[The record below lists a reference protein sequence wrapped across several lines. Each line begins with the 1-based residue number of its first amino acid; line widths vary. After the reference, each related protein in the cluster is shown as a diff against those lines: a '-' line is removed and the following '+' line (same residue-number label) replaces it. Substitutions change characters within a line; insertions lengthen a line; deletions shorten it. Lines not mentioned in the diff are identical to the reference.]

1 MNSFPTSTQYRNWIK
16 TKEELQAITKN
27 KIVKIN
33 KRINEVNNI
42 IRKENE
48 AKALKNKAMNKENSN
63 DNFQKYISTKNFFLK
78 IDEERLLIINYSNK
92 LIKILNSQQDLS
104 TSLKSSVLSYFR
116 RFFLKKSILD
126 YNANFLMAS
135 AFRLGAKISSMNYT
149 LNDYKKVFPFIENS
163 LNKLNEYEFYICH
176 ILDYEFYVYNPYQA
190 LLGLIYTL
198 EQKDFF
204 LTQDKDNYINQDD
217 LKKNCMNTID
227 KMYLT
232 DIIFLYTYSEMAL
245 ASIFIQCEY
254 KQININNIAE
264 KLDLNK
270 MLDYKEFIA
279 NQVQDMKKL
288 LEEIPKYNTKKE
300 EEEKIKG
307 IEKSIRSFLDTFP
320 QYKNKLIEERKKLKK
335 QMEDFEVDFTPF
347 EMEIK
352 AKNQNK

>member
-104 TSLKSSVLSYFR
+104 TSLKSSALSYFR

-163 LNKLNEYEFYICH
+163 LNNLNEY
-176 ILDYEFYVYNPYQA
+176 
-190 LLGLIYTL
+190 
-198 EQKDFF
+198 
-204 LTQDKDNYINQDD
+204 
-217 LKKNCMNTID
+217 
-227 KMYLT
+227 
-232 DIIFLYTYSEMAL
+232 
-245 ASIFIQCEY
+245 
-254 KQININNIAE
+254 
-264 KLDLNK
+264 
-270 MLDYKEFIA
+270 
-279 NQVQDMKKL
+279 
-288 LEEIPKYNTKKE
+288 
-300 EEEKIKG
+300 
-307 IEKSIRSFLDTFP
+307 
-320 QYKNKLIEERKKLKK
+320 
-335 QMEDFEVDFTPF
+335 
-347 EMEIK
+347 
-352 AKNQNK
+352 

>member
-1 MNSFPTSTQYRNWIK
+1 
-16 TKEELQAITKN
+16 
-27 KIVKIN
+27 
-33 KRINEVNNI
+33 
-42 IRKENE
+42 
-48 AKALKNKAMNKENSN
+48 
-63 DNFQKYISTKNFFLK
+63 
-78 IDEERLLIINYSNK
+78 
-92 LIKILNSQQDLS
+92 LNSQQDLS

-264 KLDLNK
+264 KLELNK
-270 MLDYKEFIA
+270 ILDYKEFIA